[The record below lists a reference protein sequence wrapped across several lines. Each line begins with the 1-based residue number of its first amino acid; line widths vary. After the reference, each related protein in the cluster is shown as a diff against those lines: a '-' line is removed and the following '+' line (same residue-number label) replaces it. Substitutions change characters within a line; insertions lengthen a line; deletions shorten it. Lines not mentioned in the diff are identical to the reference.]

1 MPQPASH
8 PGCFTHSAGAPPRST
23 SPLTAHGAAVS
34 LRHSRSFCA
43 AFTISRPTGRLA
55 VALRS
60 MAASNPSPIP
70 KPKPHPN
77 PHPKPH
83 PTPHPDPNPKPHQV
97 DGKRVPTPADT
108 IRPWWTPPG
117 IAFPFIWLTITG
129 LRAISSMIV
138 FKACG
143 RTLFSPPLL
152 LLALHLAVGD
162 TWNR

>member
-1 MPQPASH
+1 MA
-8 PGCFTHSAGAPPRST
+8 PGLGCCSVAFAHAARPCHVQANRPPC
-23 SPLTAHGAAVS
+23 GG
-34 LRHSRSFCA
+34 FE
-43 AFTISRPTGRLA
+43 
-55 VALRS
+55 
-60 MAASNPSPIP
+60 
-70 KPKPHPN
+70 
-77 PHPKPH
+77 
-83 PTPHPDPNPKPHQV
+83 V